1 MTGISQ
7 QRRAALVAPGVA
19 VGVLVLVWAASTGPG
34 QVFSGTSAPRAVPE
48 TLNRNSQTPSDAPT
62 GLAEELLKDVEPTA
76 DLSWVGDLIAWAVL
90 LGLAIVVYLVV
101 AALVRVAIRDGW
113 LRPQRR
119 TAVEFEVLP
128 EERAAQALA
137 ADAVA
142 RLEAVEQGEVRNGI
156 VRCWARLEDAV
167 AEAGLPRARHET
179 SAEFTVRVLH
189 ALDLDPHAIG
199 ELARLYR
206 EARFSEHELGEDS
219 RSRAR
224 ESLLSLERDL
234 DAVRGAP

>member
-1 MTGISQ
+1 MTGFGQ
-7 QRRAALVAPGVA
+7 RRRAALVAPGVA
-19 VGVLVLVWAASTGPG
+19 MGTLVLVWAASTGPG
-34 QVFSGTSAPRAVPE
+34 QIFSGTSSPRTIPE
-48 TLNRNSQTPSDAPT
+48 FLGRTQTPSDRPT
-62 GLAEELLKDVEPTA
+62 GLAEEVFKDVEPTA
-76 DLSWVGDLIAWAVL
+76 DLSWLGDLIAWAVL
-90 LGLAIVVYLVV
+90 LALAIGAYLLL
-101 AALVRVAIRDGW
+101 AALVRAAVRDGW
-113 LRPQRR
+113 FRPQRR
-119 TAVEFEVLP
+119 TTVAFEVLP

-137 ADAVA
+137 ADAAA

-219 RSRAR
+219 RARAR
-224 ESLLSLERDL
+224 ESLLALERDL
-234 DAVRGAP
+234 AVVRGAP

>member
-1 MTGISQ
+1 MTGFGQ
-7 QRRAALVAPGVA
+7 RRRAALVAPGVA
-19 VGVLVLVWAASTGPG
+19 VATLVLVWAASTGPG
-34 QVFSGTSAPRAVPE
+34 QIFSGTSAPRAIPE
-48 TLNRNSQTPSDAPT
+48 FLARTSQTPSDQPT
-62 GLAEELLKDVEPTA
+62 GLAEELLKDVEPAA
-76 DLSWVGDLIAWAVL
+76 DLSWLGDLIAWAVL
-90 LGLAIVVYLVV
+90 LALAIGAYLLV
-101 AALVRVAIRDGW
+101 AALVRAAIRDGW
-113 LRPQRR
+113 FRPQRR
-119 TAVEFEVLP
+119 TTVAFDVLP

-137 ADAVA
+137 ADAAA
-142 RLEAVEQGEVRNGI
+142 RMEAVEQGEVRNGI

-219 RSRAR
+219 RARAR
-224 ESLLSLERDL
+224 ESLLALERDL
-234 DAVRGAP
+234 DVVRGAT

>member
-1 MTGISQ
+1 MTGFD
-7 QRRAALVAPGVA
+7 QRRKAALVAPGVA
-19 VGVLVLVWAASTGPG
+19 VGMLVLVWAASTGPG
-34 QVFSGTSAPRAVPE
+34 QIFSGTSAPRTIPE
-48 TLNRNSQTPSDAPT
+48 FLGRTPQTPSDNPT

-76 DLSWVGDLIAWAVL
+76 DLSWLGDLIAWAVL
-90 LGLAIVVYLVV
+90 LALAIGAYMALH
-101 AALVRVAIRDGW
+101 ALVRVAIRDGW

-119 TAVEFEVLP
+119 TAAAFEVLP
-128 EERAAQALA
+128 EERVAQALA

-167 AEAGLPRARHET
+167 ADAGLPRARHET

-219 RSRAR
+219 RARAR
-224 ESLLSLERDL
+224 ESLLALERDL
-234 DAVRGAP
+234 DVIRGAP